1 LRLSDLPV
9 ELKNVLEELEAR
21 NIIKILGD
29 LVYPNRER
37 ARRFLEAHG
46 SLRSAGPQVR
56 IFHDG
61 KEIGRRE
68 LPLAL
73 YDLYPG
79 AIYYH
84 AGRTY
89 LSLKFD
95 LTSLRVDVKK
105 VGGDVNFY
113 TKPLYTIDV
122 VTIYPLDERMLGP
135 LRLIYGD
142 VKLIVR
148 VEGYVVK
155 EEYSG
160 TTLSEVTYEEPITWE
175 YWTKGV
181 ATRYPNPGITDNV
194 TLLSSYHA
202 LEHTIISA
210 SKPVVGA
217 SDTDLGGVSYPSGH
231 IVIYDSTPG
240 GNGAS
245 RLVFERMERI
255 HDIAE
260 NILVKCDCD
269 DGCPKCV
276 FSPYCGV
283 NNRFLSRKG
292 AYKVLRYT
300 MIAPERLIIKE
311 EAPLGKPL
319 A

>member
-1 LRLSDLPV
+1 MRLADILQELRSV
-9 ELKNVLEELEAR
+9 IEELEAMD
-21 NIIKILGD
+21 IIKLAGNR
-29 LVYPNRER
+29 VYPNWSR
-37 ARRFLEAHG
+37 ARSFLEAHG
-46 SLRSAGPQVR
+46 SLRSAGPQVK
-56 IFHDG
+56 IFEG
-61 KEIGRRE
+61 KKEIGRRE
-68 LPLAL
+68 MPLAL

-84 AGRTY
+84 AGKTY
-89 LSLKFD
+89 LSLKLD
-95 LTSLRVDVKK
+95 VTALRADVRR
-105 VGGDVNFY
+105 VGGDVSFY

-122 VTIYPLDERMLGP
+122 ASIYPLDERVLGP
-135 LRLIYGD
+135 LRLVYGD

-155 EEYSG
+155 EEYTG
-160 TTLSEVTYEEPITWE
+160 TTLSEVIYDEPISWD

-181 ATRYPNPGITDNV
+181 AVRYPNPGITDNV
-194 TLLSSYHA
+194 MLLSSYHA
-202 LEHTIISA
+202 LEHAIISA

-217 SDTDLGGVSYPSGH
+217 SDTDLGGVSYPTGH

-260 NILVKCDCD
+260 NILVKCDCE

-292 AYKVLRYT
+292 AYKVLHYAMT
-300 MIAPERLIIKE
+300 APERLIIKLE
-311 EAPLGKPL
+311 TPMGKPL

>member
-1 LRLSDLPV
+1 MKLNRLPPELRDVVDDLSIMDV
-9 ELKNVLEELEAR
+9 
-21 NIIKILGD
+21 IKVVGD
-29 LVYPNRER
+29 SIYPNWDR
-37 ARRFLEAHG
+37 ARSFIEMHG

-56 IFHDG
+56 IYEDG
-61 KEIGRRE
+61 REIGRRE
-68 LPLAL
+68 MPLAL

-89 LSLKFD
+89 LSLRLD
-95 LTSLRVDVKK
+95 LESMRAEVKRVA
-105 VGGDVNFY
+105 GEISFY

-122 VTIYPLDERMLGP
+122 AAIYPLEDRRLGP
-135 LRLIYGD
+135 LRLVYGD
-142 VKLIVR
+142 IKLIVR

-160 TTLSEVTYEEPITWE
+160 TLLSEVTYEEPIKWE
-175 YWTKGV
+175 YWTRGI
-181 ATRYPNPGITDNV
+181 ATRYPNPGINDN
-194 TLLSSYHA
+194 TLLLSSYHA
-202 LEHTIISA
+202 LEHVIIAA

-245 RLVFERMERI
+245 KLAFERMEKI

-260 NILVKCDCD
+260 NILLKCDCE

-283 NNRFLSRKG
+283 NNKFLSRKG
-292 AYKVLRYT
+292 AYRVLRHT
-300 MIAPERLIIKE
+300 MEASERLVVKE
-311 EAPLGKPL
+311 EAPVGKPL